1 MNLTQRSTKC
11 NPSHLIRESCI
22 QYLIVLSL
30 SNIKDNNKRQIL
42 LSQHCRSFMEN
53 KNLNRYLEI
62 LYIELY
68 SRGTGSRAPSCK
80 LKVKVN
86 LIHTLM
92 FDISSK
98 IRPPPPPPVGQAEP
112 CPPGTPP
119 SPGRGL
125 YLAFLSALPA
135 AQSHAVWT
143 APVGSADCSPTAPCT
158 ETNVGGVSLLK
169 DAGCSEECPCLC
181 RCVPSALFQC
191 KRVFSTGNPLKT
203 EVV

>member
-112 CPPGTPP
+112 CPPRYPTFSRSRTLSCISFSAP
-119 SPGRGL
+119 SSSVSRSL
-125 YLAFLSALPA
+125 
-135 AQSHAVWT
+135 
-143 APVGSADCSPTAPCT
+143 DCSSWVCRLF
-158 ETNVGGVSLLK
+158 TNGSVYWN
-169 DAGCSEECPCLC
+169 
-181 RCVPSALFQC
+181 
-191 KRVFSTGNPLKT
+191 KRRRR
-203 EVV
+203 